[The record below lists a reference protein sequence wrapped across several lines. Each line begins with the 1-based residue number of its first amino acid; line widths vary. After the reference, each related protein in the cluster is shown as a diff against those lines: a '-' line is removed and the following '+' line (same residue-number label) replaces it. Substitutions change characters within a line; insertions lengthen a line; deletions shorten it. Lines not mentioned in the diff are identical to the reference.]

1 MSNYEI
7 TVTSST
13 YGVLFRAH
21 GQRKYGEWQPTGM
34 MDELGN
40 RWAGEVGAV
49 TVCYH
54 NLTEGWRAEKDYR

>member
-13 YGVLFRAH
+13 YGLLFRAH
-21 GQRKYGEWQPTGM
+21 EQRGYGIPSYM

-54 NLTEGWRAEKDYR
+54 NLTEGWRAEKDYQ